1 MNCKVCGS
9 VIEDGVDFCPVCG
22 ASIESFANVQPSKI
36 IYNQSPSV
44 QNYVG
49 DDSVT
54 QLIPQNYGAAQGDD
68 SVTQLIPQNYGAA
81 QGDDSVTQ
89 LIPQNYG
96 AAQGDDSVTQLIT
109 ESNQYTQPPYNNNTA
124 NNMFYPTETKKGISG
139 GLVAGIIAGVVVAI
153 VVIVLIVAL

>member
-44 QNYVG
+44 QNYV
-49 DDSVT
+49 
-54 QLIPQNYGAAQGDD
+54 GDD

>member
-9 VIEDGVDFCPVCG
+9 VIEDGADFCPVCG

-68 SVTQLIPQNYGAA
+68 SVTQLIPQNYGA
-81 QGDDSVTQ
+81 T
-89 LIPQNYG
+89 
-96 AAQGDDSVTQLIT
+96 QGDDSVTQLIT

-124 NNMFYPTETKKGISG
+124 NNMSYPTETKKGISG